1 MVIVPIVTLLAVV
14 SLGLLITKIAAS
26 AMVYTGVSREMA
38 RFQARSAFTG
48 VGFTTSETENMVG
61 HPVRRRIVMALML
74 LGNAGFVSAIA
85 SMIPILGNAGS
96 ASGLGQLGLV
106 FCGILTL
113 WAISRSRWLDYII
126 MRATG
131 YAMRRFTRMDLFDY
145 TGLLHFSEGYAVGE
159 IAVGPSHWLTGH
171 NLIDLKLKDEGVQ
184 VIGIQ
189 RANKDYVATP
199 KGTTYIRSGD
209 VVIVYGRH
217 DQIEELRTRERDRA
231 GQEAHERRVV
241 EQDEIDEAL
250 EVEERRETDPRPS
263 DS

>member
-1 MVIVPIVTLLAVV
+1 VVLVPIVTLLVVV

-61 HPVRRRIVMALML
+61 HPVRRRIIMTLML

-85 SMIPILGNAGS
+85 SMIPILSNAGS
-96 ASGLGQLGLV
+96 ASGLGQLGILILGV
-106 FCGILTL
+106 LTL
-113 WAISRSRWLDYII
+113 WLVSRSRWLDYVI

-131 YAMRRFTRMDLFDY
+131 YAMQRFTRMDLYDY

-159 IAVGPSHWLTGH
+159 IRTGPNHWLTGH
-171 NLIDLKLKDEGVQ
+171 NLIDLQLKDEGVQ
-184 VIGIQ
+184 VLGIQ
-189 RANKDYVATP
+189 RENKEYVPTP
-199 KGTTYIRSGD
+199 KGTTFIRSGD

-217 DQIEELRTRERDRA
+217 DQIEELRNRERGTE
-231 GQEAHERRVV
+231 GQQAHKRRVE
-241 EQDEIDEAL
+241 EQGEIDHSIER
-250 EVEERRETDPRPS
+250 EERRKS
-263 DS
+263 DT